1 MYLIIPA
8 SEMQHAL
15 FEQLQH
21 RDRDTSLPR
30 CCGRC
35 GQCAD
40 QIPRECGV
48 PLPHHGEHHE
58 RPKEPY
64 NPVQPLGDH
73 PGRLARQ
80 LRARAVRPR
89 RERLDEWV
97 VMGPE
102 AGARAEGAGRERGD
116 SLDEAGGEPGRGG
129 GREGR
134 EEEREGAARGQEV
147 GAGGGEA
154 GDGGRGVRGDGGLG
168 RGEQDGGG
176 VVGGLGE
183 GRGEGEEV
191 AEEGRNRV
199 ALQRGVRYPGAVGEA
214 GERRRAGGGGGGHG
228 GAAAGDGSGHWGGE
242 LEK

>member
-1 MYLIIPA
+1 
-8 SEMQHAL
+8 
-15 FEQLQH
+15 
-21 RDRDTSLPR
+21 
-30 CCGRC
+30 
-35 GQCAD
+35 
-40 QIPRECGV
+40 
-48 PLPHHGEHHE
+48 
-58 RPKEPY
+58 
-64 NPVQPLGDH
+64 
-73 PGRLARQ
+73 
-80 LRARAVRPR
+80 
-89 RERLDEWV
+89 
-97 VMGPE
+97 MGPE

-116 SLDEAGGEPGRGG
+116 SLDEAGGESGRGG

-134 EEEREGAARGQEV
+134 EEEREGVARGQEV

-228 GAAAGDGSGHWGGE
+228 GAAAGDGSGHWGENWRSNLGLGVGFCSVAGRFGSPCLGGPRAQFSTWARPIPSGPCVCE
-242 LEK
+242 V